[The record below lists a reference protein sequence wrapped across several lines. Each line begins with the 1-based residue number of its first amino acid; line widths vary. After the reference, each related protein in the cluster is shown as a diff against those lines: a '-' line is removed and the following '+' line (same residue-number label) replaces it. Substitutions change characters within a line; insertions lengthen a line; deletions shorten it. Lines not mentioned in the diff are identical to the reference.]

1 MKTIRN
7 LLGKIFR
14 IGIFPLLGVVCTIN
28 PGTNAGDYDETV
40 FTANNQGMPLS
51 SLNEGDD
58 IVIYKKDIVV
68 RAHELE
74 TESKKESDYFK
85 PVEKSPSQK
94 QEISLLN
101 TVSQYL
107 TEGKKYEA
115 RNLLSD
121 LFISGKIPEKQKEIQ
136 DQLDKLNEEIVF
148 SPLPSPDA
156 VMYTVQ
162 SGDVLARIAKRFN
175 TNYELIMKIN
185 GVVPNRLNIGDQ
197 LKILTGKTK
206 ILVSKRDFTLLLLLN
221 GKYVKQYRVATG
233 KNNKTPVGTFEVKNK
248 MKEPVWYS
256 PDGGVFPYG
265 HKENILG
272 TRWIGFKDKP
282 NQHGYGIH
290 GTTQPETIGTAASNG
305 CIRMLNSD
313 VEELY
318 DFVTSDTEIVIQE

>member
-14 IGIFPLLGVVCTIN
+14 IGIFPLIGVVCTIN
-28 PGTNAGDYDETV
+28 LGTNAGDYDETV

>member
-1 MKTIRN
+1 MKTIRS
-7 LLGKIFR
+7 LLGNIFR
-14 IGIFPLLGVVCTIN
+14 IGVFLLVGVVCTIN
-28 PGTNAGDYDETV
+28 TNTNAGDYDEMV
-40 FTANNQGMPLS
+40 FTANNQGIPLKD
-51 SLNEGDD
+51 GDD
-58 IVIYKKDIVV
+58 IVIYKKDIIV

-74 TESKKESDYFK
+74 TESKKEGDDFK
-85 PVEKSPSQK
+85 PVEKSLSQK

-107 TEGKKYEA
+107 AEGKKYEA
-115 RNLLSD
+115 RNMLSD

-136 DQLDKLNEEIVF
+136 DQLDKLNEEIIF
-148 SPLPSPDA
+148 SPLPFPDA
-156 VMYTVQ
+156 IMYTVQ
-162 SGDVLARIAKRFN
+162 SGDILARIAKRFN

-185 GVVPNRLNIGDQ
+185 GIAPNRLNIGDQ

-206 ILVSKRDFTLLLLLN
+206 ILISKRDFTLLLLLN
-221 GKYVKQYRVATG
+221 DKYVKQYRVATG

-282 NQHGYGIH
+282 NLHGYGIH

-318 DFVTSDTEIVIQE
+318 DFVTSDTEIIIQE

>member
-1 MKTIRN
+1 M
-7 LLGKIFR
+7 LGKIFR
-14 IGIFPLLGVVCTIN
+14 IGIFPLIGVVCTIN

-85 PVEKSPSQK
+85 PVEKSLSQK

-162 SGDVLARIAKRFN
+162 SGDVLARIAKRFD

-248 MKEPVWYS
+248 MKEPAWYS

>member
-14 IGIFPLLGVVCTIN
+14 IGIFPLIGVVCTIN
-28 PGTNAGDYDETV
+28 PGTNASDYDETV
-40 FTANNQGMPLS
+40 FTTNNQGMPLS

-58 IVIYKKDIVV
+58 IVIYEKDIVV

-162 SGDVLARIAKRFN
+162 SGDVLARIAKRFD